1 MLLSVALYN
10 KIDSEFKGSTSNTYE
25 CGENLIFRWHLAT
38 TLEQEDQEPSNPFL
52 IPNNL
57 LDIPPV
63 VSIHT
68 HKLPSRPNSQN
79 QSLSTSPKKIKP
91 APYLIVQTHIIF
103 SKKKRSYPSDPCN
116 HPKKT
121 MTRKKITPNGGMKK
135 TDEPALQERLI
146 G

>member
-1 MLLSVALYN
+1 VAR
-10 KIDSEFKGSTSNTYE
+10 IDQTDSEFKGSTSNTYE
-25 CGENLIFRWHLAT
+25 CGGNLIFRWHLAT
-38 TLEQEDQEPSNPFL
+38 TLEQEHQEPSKPFL

-91 APYLIVQTHIIF
+91 APYLIVQTHIVF
-103 SKKKRSYPSDPCN
+103 SKNKEATPLIRATT
-116 HPKKT
+116 PKKT